1 MKNRND
7 IMVLFKY
14 FPRLFYH
21 LYKHSAWPYKFSLLK
36 LLKFTP
42 ILILEKIERDYS
54 SNSLTF

>member
-1 MKNRND
+1 MKNRNE

-21 LYKHSAWPYKFSLLK
+21 LYKHNAWPYNFLLLN

-42 ILILEKIERDYS
+42 ILILEKIERD
-54 SNSLTF
+54 